1 MAVEEP
7 EIDAGSAHNSP
18 GDVYIENASLIPRSE
33 TALNIEPNGMTRPQA
48 FNLYTSHLLSTWNI
62 RTYEFAAVSGDWELE
77 NGGADSCQIIFT
89 AAAYPDTLVAAAI
102 R

>member
-7 EIDAGSAHNSP
+7 EIDTSP
-18 GDVYIENASLIPRSE
+18 GGVHIENDSLIPRSE

-62 RTYEFAAVSGDWELE
+62 RTYEFAAVSAGS
-77 NGGADSCQIIFT
+77 GA
-89 AAAYPDTLVAAAI
+89 
-102 R
+102 